1 MDENNNGEAK
11 ELEELD
17 REETSEIAEELAE
30 PSEEEGKK
38 QGFSTEGKLAAWF
51 GLGLTIVVCVG
62 VGIMFL
68 KLGIFES
75 VDIIRGWVN
84 KLGWFGPIAVCLA
97 QVAQVILRFVP
108 GGVTCAAS
116 VLIYGPLW
124 GFVISYIGLIVGC
137 VLVYVLVHRYG
148 IRIAERL
155 AGRENLEKYWK
166 WASGKKFD
174 VLFLVT
180 AILPF
185 FPDDLICVAASLTKI
200 SFKKYF
206 IICLIGRPVGLI
218 IYSLAG
224 AGIFSWLNI
233 DMLA

>member
-17 REETSEIAEELAE
+17 REETAEIAEELAE

>member
-1 MDENNNGEAK
+1 MEENNNGEAK

-17 REETSEIAEELAE
+17 REETAEAVEELAE
-30 PSEEEGKK
+30 TSAEEGNK

-51 GLGLTIVVCVG
+51 GLGLTIVICVG

-124 GFVISYIGLIVGC
+124 GFVISYAGLRIGC
-137 VLVYVLVHRYG
+137 VLVYVLVHRDG

-155 AGRENLEKYWK
+155 AGRENLEKYWR

-174 VLFLVT
+174 VIFLVT

>member
-1 MDENNNGEAK
+1 MDEKNTGETREFD
-11 ELEELD
+11 ELSRREKIEAVEEVA
-17 REETSEIAEELAE
+17 ETVVGEV
-30 PSEEEGKK
+30 KK
-38 QGFSTEGKLAAWF
+38 QGVSTEGKLAAWL
-51 GLGLTIVVCVG
+51 GLGITIVICVG

-124 GFVISYIGLIVGC
+124 GFVISYAGLIIGC
-137 VLVYVLVHRYG
+137 VIVYVLVHKYG

-166 WASGKKFD
+166 WATGKKFD
-174 VLFLVT
+174 VIFLVT

>member
-17 REETSEIAEELAE
+17 REETAEIAEELAE

-51 GLGLTIVVCVG
+51 GLGLTIVICVG

-206 IICLIGRPVGLI
+206 IICVIGRPVGLI